1 MTSSSAWVRL
11 YEETSSKL
19 QYSVD
24 GKTYNDAEV
33 SKLLLDKN
41 AETRRKAGAEI
52 NRVAE
57 ENADLFTFIYNMVIK
72 DKAIEDEKRGFKLP
86 MSSRNMSEN
95 VSDQWWKRW
104 PKRCVPTIR
113 TLLTVF
119 TG

>member
-1 MTSSSAWVRL
+1 MEEVLLEKSMTSSSAWVRL

-19 QYSVD
+19 QYTVD

-72 DKAIEDEKRGFKLP
+72 DKAIEDEKTRL
-86 MSSRNMSEN
+86 
-95 VSDQWWKRW
+95 
-104 PKRCVPTIR
+104 
-113 TLLTVF
+113 
-119 TG
+119 